1 MPDTAKMLDQLK
13 TRFAA
18 SALSVQ
24 ATSDGTHTAW
34 VSPSAVR
41 DVLRWLKHEVSR
53 PYSMLFD
60 LTGIDERDRQN
71 RAGQPAADFTVA
83 YHLMSLERNADIRIK
98 VPLIGEFP
106 SIPTIVDL
114 WPSANWYE
122 RELWDMFGIG
132 VSGHPCLRRILCPPW
147 WEGHAL
153 RREHPARATEMEPF
167 TLPDSRQE
175 EYEREMQFRP
185 EDWGLARE
193 EGGDEFMFL
202 NLGPHH
208 PGTHGVL
215 RLVLQLRDE
224 QIVNVVPDIG
234 FHHRGAEK
242 MGERQSWHTYI
253 PYTDRVDYL
262 GGALN
267 ELPYLL
273 TVERLAGIDVPPR
286 AAMIRVLLC
295 ELYRISSHLVWFGTF
310 ALDVGHFSAVFYMFN
325 DRERIMEFTQAFAG
339 ARLHPGC
346 FRIGG
351 VADDLPIGWAS
362 KLEDFIEYFPKRLR
376 DYEKMIVNNRIFK
389 ARTKGVGRVT
399 TAQAIEWG
407 MTGPNLRATGLAYD
421 LRKMRPYSGYEHL
434 EFDIPTGAS
443 GDSFDRACVRIEE
456 MRQSLRIIEQC
467 VKHMPGGDYKSRHP
481 LATPPLKKHTMEDI
495 ETLITHF
502 LGVTYGPVIPPGEAM
517 VPVEASKGINGYYL
531 ISDGQNWSYRT
542 RIRTPSFPHIQM
554 VPQMAQGLMIAD
566 LIVIL
571 GSLDYVLADVDR

>member
-1 MPDTAKMLDQLK
+1 MPDTSKMLDQLK
-13 TRFAA
+13 TRFGA
-18 SALSVQ
+18 SVQ
-24 ATSDGTHTAW
+24 TTSDSTPTAW
-34 VSPSAVR
+34 VSAAAVR
-41 DVLRWLKHEVSR
+41 GVLRWLKHEVSR

-60 LTGIDERDRQN
+60 LTGIDERDRQY
-71 RAGQPAADFTVA
+71 RTGQPAADFAVV

-98 VPLIGEFP
+98 VPLTGEFP
-106 SIPTIVDL
+106 SIGTIVDL

-122 RELWDMFGIG
+122 RELWDMFGIK

-167 TLPDSRQE
+167 TLPDSRQD

-185 EDWGLARE
+185 EDWGLARS

-407 MTGPNLRATGLAYD
+407 MTGPNLRATGLPYD

-481 LATPPLKKHTMEDI
+481 LATPPLKQHTMQDI

>member
-1 MPDTAKMLDQLK
+1 MLDQLK
-13 TRFAA
+13 TRFGA
-18 SALSVQ
+18 SVQ
-24 ATSDGTHTAW
+24 TTSDSTPTAW
-34 VSPSAVR
+34 VSAAAVR
-41 DVLRWLKHEVSR
+41 GELRWLKHEVSR

-60 LTGIDERDRQN
+60 LTGIDERDRQY
-71 RAGQPAADFTVA
+71 RTGQPAADFTVV

-98 VPLIGEFP
+98 VPLTGEFP
-106 SIPTIVDL
+106 SIGTIVDL

-122 RELWDMFGIG
+122 RELWDMFGIK

-167 TLPDSRQE
+167 TLPDSRQD

-185 EDWGLARE
+185 EDWGLARS

-376 DYEKMIVNNRIFK
+376 DYEKMIVTNRIFK

-407 MTGPNLRATGLAYD
+407 MTGPNLRATGLPYD

-481 LATPPLKKHTMEDI
+481 LATPPLKQHTMQDI

>member
-1 MPDTAKMLDQLK
+1 MPDTSKMLDQLK
-13 TRFAA
+13 TRFGA
-18 SALSVQ
+18 SVQ
-24 ATSDGTHTAW
+24 TTSDSTPTAW
-34 VSPSAVR
+34 VSAAAVR
-41 DVLRWLKHEVSR
+41 GVLRWLKHEVSR

-60 LTGIDERDRQN
+60 LTGIDERDRQY
-71 RAGQPAADFTVA
+71 RTGQPAADFTVV

-98 VPLIGEFP
+98 VPLTGEFP
-106 SIPTIVDL
+106 SIGTIVDL

-122 RELWDMFGIG
+122 RELWDMFGIK

-167 TLPDSRQE
+167 TLPDSRQD

-185 EDWGLARE
+185 EDWGLARS

-407 MTGPNLRATGLAYD
+407 MTGPNLRATGLPYD

-481 LATPPLKKHTMEDI
+481 LATPPLKQHTMQDI